1 MRMRENADQN
11 NSEYDTFHVV
21 IFSKSIVRLASPALY
36 HEMLIGIIK
45 PNGETIFFKKMC
57 KSFGMNFIDN
67 YRFINHKR
75 HLNDSKHHLH
85 FKSSSLLQDVLT
97 ESFANLLPC

>member
-1 MRMRENADQN
+1 MRENADQN

-45 PNGETIFFKKMC
+45 PNGEIIFFKK
-57 KSFGMNFIDN
+57 N
-67 YRFINHKR
+67 
-75 HLNDSKHHLH
+75 
-85 FKSSSLLQDVLT
+85 V
-97 ESFANLLPC
+97 